1 MPATLKTSADHAHD
15 VGLLASVNLKG
26 IYDLRLLNQ
35 VLAAHHEPAVNG
47 L

>member
-1 MPATLKTSADHAHD
+1 
-15 VGLLASVNLKG
+15 VGLLASVDLKG

-35 VLAAHHEPAVNG
+35 VLASHNQPAVPG